1 MNLIGRPAG
10 IRPKKF
16 PGLRIS
22 TKVNQ
27 PKPQRSRKKLK
38 KK

>member
-1 MNLIGRPAG
+1 MNLLGRPSINA
-10 IRPKKF
+10 KKF
-16 PGLRIS
+16 PGLRVRK
-22 TKVNQ
+22 TPNQ